1 MAQEPARPSP
11 RRPDETTLDRLDSWK
26 DVAAYLQRD
35 VSTVQ
40 RWEKREAMP
49 VHRHVHEKQG
59 TVYAF
64 RLELDA
70 WWRGR
75 GGRLSQQED
84 GESGQVQAAP
94 ASREQENPRP
104 GDPGLAA
111 TSQRPWWAHWR
122 VILTGMVALGMV
134 LTIVSVP
141 PFTGHRRNRASTA
154 PGLAIRFAPP
164 LESPTIDGRQH
175 RESIRRHTTCC

>member
-11 RRPDETTLDRLDSWK
+11 RRPDETTSDRLDSWK

-64 RLELDA
+64 RRSTIERTGGIYGEDCRPLLIDA
-70 WWRGR
+70 SDSLSIDSPADWDEAE
-75 GGRLSQQED
+75 RL
-84 GESGQVQAAP
+84 
-94 ASREQENPRP
+94 
-104 GDPGLAA
+104 LA
-111 TSQRPWWAHWR
+111 
-122 VILTGMVALGMV
+122 
-134 LTIVSVP
+134 
-141 PFTGHRRNRASTA
+141 RR
-154 PGLAIRFAPP
+154 
-164 LESPTIDGRQH
+164 
-175 RESIRRHTTCC
+175 